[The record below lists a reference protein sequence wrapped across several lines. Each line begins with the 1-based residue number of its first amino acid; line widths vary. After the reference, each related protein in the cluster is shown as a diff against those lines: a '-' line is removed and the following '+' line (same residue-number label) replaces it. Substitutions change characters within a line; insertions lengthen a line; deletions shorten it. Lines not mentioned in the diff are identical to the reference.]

1 MFEKIL
7 RKKIDNI
14 DDWYLN
20 FLVDITELNIL
31 ENRISDATK
40 SQGDFY
46 RNRISAVIN
55 LILGEYEQVELL
67 MDTDDFKDIVLSEDE
82 QSTLRNVKPSVLEY
96 LADKNNWKNKIQ

>member
-20 FLVDITELNIL
+20 FLVDIKELSIL

-55 LILGEYEQVELL
+55 LILDEYEQVELL

>member
-20 FLVDITELNIL
+20 FLVDITELSIL

-55 LILGEYEQVELL
+55 LILDEY
-67 MDTDDFKDIVLSEDE
+67 E
-82 QSTLRNVKPSVLEY
+82 QSTLRTVKPSVLEY
-96 LADKNNWKNKIQ
+96 LSDKNNCKNKIQ

>member
-20 FLVDITELNIL
+20 FLVDITELSIL

-55 LILGEYEQVELL
+55 LILDEYEQVELL

-96 LADKNNWKNKIQ
+96 LADKDNWKNKIQ

>member
-1 MFEKIL
+1 MFEKII

-20 FLVDITELNIL
+20 FLVDITELSIL

-55 LILGEYEQVELL
+55 LILDEYEQIELL
-67 MDTDDFKDIVLSEDE
+67 MDTDNFKDIVLSEDE

>member
-20 FLVDITELNIL
+20 FLVDITELSIL

-55 LILGEYEQVELL
+55 LILDEYEQVELL

-82 QSTLRNVKPSVLEY
+82 QSTLRTVKPSVLEY

>member
-20 FLVDITELNIL
+20 FLVDITELSIL

-55 LILGEYEQVELL
+55 LILDEYEQVELL
-67 MDTDDFKDIVLSEDE
+67 MDTDNFKDIVLSEDE

-96 LADKNNWKNKIQ
+96 LADKNNWKNKIR

>member
-20 FLVDITELNIL
+20 FLVDITELSIL
-31 ENRISDATK
+31 ENRISDAIK

-55 LILGEYEQVELL
+55 LILDEYEQVELL

>member
-20 FLVDITELNIL
+20 FLVDITELSIL

-55 LILGEYEQVELL
+55 LILDEYEQVELL

>member
-20 FLVDITELNIL
+20 FLVDITELSIL

-55 LILGEYEQVELL
+55 LILDEYEQVELL

-82 QSTLRNVKPSVLEY
+82 QSTLKNVKPSVLEY

>member
-20 FLVDITELNIL
+20 FLVDITELSIL

-55 LILGEYEQVELL
+55 LILDEYEQVELL
-67 MDTDDFKDIVLSEDE
+67 MDTDNFKDIVLSEDE

>member
-20 FLVDITELNIL
+20 FLVDITELSIL

-55 LILGEYEQVELL
+55 LILDEYEQVELL
-67 MDTDDFKDIVLSEDE
+67 IDTDDFKDIVLSEDE

>member
-20 FLVDITELNIL
+20 FLVDITELSIL

-55 LILGEYEQVELL
+55 LILDEYEQVE
-67 MDTDDFKDIVLSEDE
+67 
-82 QSTLRNVKPSVLEY
+82 
-96 LADKNNWKNKIQ
+96 

>member
-20 FLVDITELNIL
+20 FLVDITELSIL

-55 LILGEYEQVELL
+55 LILDEYEQVDLL

-82 QSTLRNVKPSVLEY
+82 QSTLRNVKPSILEY
-96 LADKNNWKNKIQ
+96 LADKNNWKNKIR

>member
-20 FLVDITELNIL
+20 FLVDITELSIL

-55 LILGEYEQVELL
+55 LILDEYEQVELL

-82 QSTLRNVKPSVLEY
+82 QSTLRTVKPSVLEY
-96 LADKNNWKNKIQ
+96 LADKDNWKNKIQ